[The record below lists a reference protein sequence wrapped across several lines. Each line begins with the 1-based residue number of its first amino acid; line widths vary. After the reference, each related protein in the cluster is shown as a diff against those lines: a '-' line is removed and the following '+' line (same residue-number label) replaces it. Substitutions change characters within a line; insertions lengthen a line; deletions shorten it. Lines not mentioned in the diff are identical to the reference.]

1 MEINVDQATSK
12 YTRKITWMK
21 QIDPCE
27 DHGILHLQFCER
39 EVAVLIARDL

>member
-1 MEINVDQATSK
+1 MENNVDQATSK
-12 YTRKITWMK
+12 YTCNLIWMK

-39 EVAVLIARDL
+39 EVAALIGRDL